1 MERIT
6 ITEPSFKHYCVI
18 LPLYAF
24 IRIWQFTVRIKVSGQ
39 SLKILTNPDKL
50 IGLAW
55 HSRIFFLPM
64 CKYLYRPKLPMSGLV
79 SASRDG
85 AYLCAFFNLM
95 KIGTVRGSSKRRGAG
110 AIIDLIERLKSS
122 DIFITP
128 DGPRGPKN
136 IAKSGFLRVA
146 KESGVNILLL
156 RINARHSFSLPT
168 WDNFILPLPFTVAD
182 MDVCKF
188 ESAAS
193 LKNAARELGLSET
206 ELVSKYLNGEISLPP
221 VVS

>member
-1 MERIT
+1 MENIK
-6 ITEPSFKHYCVI
+6 INEPSFKHFCVI
-18 LPLYAF
+18 LPLYLF
-24 IRIWQFTVRIKVSGQ
+24 LRLWQLTVRIRVSEQ
-39 SLKILTNPDKL
+39 SLEMLTNPGRL

-64 CKYLYRPKLPMSGLV
+64 CKYLYRPHYPMSGLV

-85 AYLCAFFNLM
+85 AYLCALFYLM
-95 KIGTVRGSSKRRGAG
+95 GIGTVRGSSKRRGAG
-110 AIIDLIERLKSS
+110 AILDLIERLKSS

-146 KESGVNILLL
+146 EESGANILLL
-156 RINARHSFSLPT
+156 RITARHFISLPT
-168 WDNFILPLPFTVAD
+168 WDNFILPLPFSVAD

-188 ESAAS
+188 ENAQALQQSARS
-193 LKNAARELGLSET
+193 LNISEVQ
-206 ELVSKYLNGEISLPP
+206 LVSKYLNAEISLPP